1 MDVNLVVGALF
12 GRATRLGDDDM
23 SDRRQLAQLHD
34 GAVVFSNILLNKM
47 RQTLVN
53 CFTNNYSDR
62 ITNELRCDTEYK

>member
-47 RQTLVN
+47 
-53 CFTNNYSDR
+53 
-62 ITNELRCDTEYK
+62 